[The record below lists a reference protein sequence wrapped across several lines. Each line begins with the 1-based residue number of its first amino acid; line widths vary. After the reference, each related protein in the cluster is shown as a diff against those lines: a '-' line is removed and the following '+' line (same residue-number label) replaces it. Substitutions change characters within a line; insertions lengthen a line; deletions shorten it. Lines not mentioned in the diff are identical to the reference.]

1 MDVTLDHWSIIL
13 RSMNLGGVL
22 SVESLEVPSV
32 TFLPSPFLCASYTT
46 PIHKRDRQ
54 AQLRNGAAW

>member
-1 MDVTLDHWSIIL
+1 
-13 RSMNLGGVL
+13 MNLGGVL

-32 TFLPSPFLCASYTT
+32 TFLPSPSSVCIIVT

-54 AQLRNGAAW
+54 ERLLNGAAW